1 MKLITEM
8 YDDYQILTEEDGKDM
23 KIQGV
28 FMQVGSRIKTEEFIL
43 LVFWKRKS
51 IDITKN

>member
-8 YDDYQILTEEDGKDM
+8 YDDFQILTEWKNGKDM

-28 FMQVGSRIKTEEFIL
+28 
-43 LVFWKRKS
+43 
-51 IDITKN
+51 D